1 MARLARGRIRYER
14 YDECMLV
21 LLLAVLCA
29 LAGEED
35 MFLVMAMFGLAKLE
49 AYEELIAPTI
59 LEGVCPMYNF
69 FDAIGGLDFKELFR
83 FEKPHF
89 RELLHELQLPEEI
102 EIHRGGFGVSRVPI
116 DLALAVTIWR
126 LACPTTLIR
135 DRLFWGIAEQMIC
148 DIFNLTIEAIF
159 DRWGHLVNQLQHDA
173 ILSKIDMFCQAIH
186 EKGTPLTRC
195 WGSIDGTIR
204 AISRPKRS
212 QRLWYNGRKRKH
224 ALKYQAI
231 DTPDGI
237 IRMLWGSILGRRHD
251 VAMVG
256 ESGLLQDL
264 QQWFNDAAGT
274 PYYVFG
280 DPAYSLSPWLLAP
293 YKGVLNAFE
302 QTFNTAMSSVRVS
315 VEWGF
320 GKIVAL
326 WPYVDY
332 AKKQQVALSACGLGK
347 QYAVAGILTNCHSS
361 FYRNNTSFYFGVKP
375 PSLRSYLNGEG

>member
-1 MARLARGRIRYER
+1 MEH
-14 YDECMLV
+14 D
-21 LLLAVLCA
+21 
-29 LAGEED
+29 
-35 MFLVMAMFGLAKLE
+35 F
-49 AYEELIAPTI
+49 APC
-59 LEGVCPMYNF
+59 VCSVN
-69 FDAIGGLDFKELFR
+69 
-83 FEKPHF
+83 
-89 RELLHELQLPEEI
+89 
-102 EIHRGGFGVSRVPI
+102 RGGFGVSRVPI

-126 LACPTTLIR
+126 PPGAPLCPTTLIR

-186 EKGTPLTRC
+186 EKGAPLTRC
-195 WGSIDGTIR
+195 WGFIDGTIR
-204 AISRPKRS
+204 AISRPKRN
-212 QRLWYNGRKRKH
+212 QRLWYNGWKRKH

-237 IRMLWGSILGRRHD
+237 IRMLWGPILGRRHD

-264 QQWFNDAAGT
+264 QQWFNDAAGTPYYVFGDPAYSLSPWLLAPYKGVLNAFEQTFNTAMSSVRVSVEWGFGKIVALWPMTAAGT

>member
-1 MARLARGRIRYER
+1 MEH
-14 YDECMLV
+14 D
-21 LLLAVLCA
+21 
-29 LAGEED
+29 
-35 MFLVMAMFGLAKLE
+35 F
-49 AYEELIAPTI
+49 APC
-59 LEGVCPMYNF
+59 VCSVN
-69 FDAIGGLDFKELFR
+69 
-83 FEKPHF
+83 
-89 RELLHELQLPEEI
+89 
-102 EIHRGGFGVSRVPI
+102 RGGFGVSRVPI

-173 ILSKIDMFCQAIH
+173 ILSKIDMGFV
-186 EKGTPLTRC
+186 
-195 WGSIDGTIR
+195 DGTIR
-204 AISRPKRS
+204 AISRPKRN
-212 QRLWYNGRKRKH
+212 QRLWYNGWKRKH

-237 IRMLWGSILGRRHD
+237 IRMLWGPILGRRHD

-302 QTFNTAMSSVRVS
+302 QAFNTAMSSVRVS
-315 VEWGF
+315 VKWGF

-326 WPYVDY
+326 WP
-332 AKKQQVALSACGLGK
+332 ACGLGK